1 MAYKVTSVKD
11 LVSVIKH
18 FDKYPLVTFKLA
30 DYLLFKEVVGMIQ
43 LKEHLTMDGLEKIVA
58 IKASINKGLS
68 DELKA
73 AFPHVI
79 PVKRPIVTPGVKKKF
94 FFDPEWLAGFTSA
107 EGCFLVNVFRSS
119 GHKLGLRVQLRFQL
133 TQHIRDE
140 ALMRSLIE
148 YFGCGNVYIRE
159 RAIPFFNKY
168 PIVGEKF
175 LNFKDFCII
184 AELIKQNKHL
194 TKSGLDQILKI
205 KEGFNTN
212 RL

>member
-79 PVKRPIVTPGVKKKF
+79 PVKRPIVTPLAGVKKKKI
-94 FFDPEWLAGFTSA
+94 WSGMAGWFTSA
-107 EGCFLVNVFRSS
+107 EGV
-119 GHKLGLRVQLRFQL
+119 
-133 TQHIRDE
+133 
-140 ALMRSLIE
+140 SL
-148 YFGCGNVYIRE
+148 
-159 RAIPFFNKY
+159 
-168 PIVGEKF
+168 
-175 LNFKDFCII
+175 
-184 AELIKQNKHL
+184 
-194 TKSGLDQILKI
+194 
-205 KEGFNTN
+205 
-212 RL
+212 

>member
-58 IKASINKGLS
+58 IKASRNKGLS

-79 PVKRPIVTPGVKKKF
+79 PVKRPIVTPRSKKKI
-94 FFDPEWLAGFTSA
+94 FDPEWLAGFTSA

-119 GHKLGLRVQLRFQL
+119 GHKLG
-133 TQHIRDE
+133 
-140 ALMRSLIE
+140 
-148 YFGCGNVYIRE
+148 
-159 RAIPFFNKY
+159 
-168 PIVGEKF
+168 
-175 LNFKDFCII
+175 
-184 AELIKQNKHL
+184 
-194 TKSGLDQILKI
+194 
-205 KEGFNTN
+205 
-212 RL
+212 